1 MILHGGNYME
11 GIVKLAG
18 LILGATAI
26 NLPLGYLRYAYE
38 RFTFGWF
45 FYVHISIPIIIFL
58 RIKAGYSWQI
68 VPLTLGGAVM
78 GQFIGGALHKKRD
91 SHG

>member
-1 MILHGGNYME
+1 ME
-11 GIVKLAG
+11 GTVKLAG

-26 NLPLGYLRYAYE
+26 NVPLGYLRYVYE

-58 RIKAGYSWQI
+58 RVKAGFSWQI
-68 VPLTLGGAVM
+68 VPLTLVGAVA
-78 GQFIGGALHKKRD
+78 GQYLGGVLRRRKD

>member
-1 MILHGGNYME
+1 ME
-11 GIVKLAG
+11 GTLKLVG

-26 NLPLGYLRYAYE
+26 NVPLGYLRHAYE

-58 RIKAGYSWQI
+58 RIKAGFSWQI
-68 VPLTLGGAVM
+68 VPLTLVGAVV
-78 GQFIGGALHKKRD
+78 GQFLGGVLHRRKD

>member
-1 MILHGGNYME
+1 ME
-11 GIVKLAG
+11 GTLKLVG

-26 NLPLGYLRYAYE
+26 NVPLGYLRYAYE

-58 RIKAGYSWQI
+58 RIKAGFSWQI
-68 VPLTLGGAVM
+68 VPLTLVGAVV
-78 GQFIGGALHKKRD
+78 GQFLGGVLYRRKD